1 MADVLEQFFGGGQ
14 AVAEPSNKPVN
25 NPGNMRPVGGSG
37 FQKYATPEEGIAA
50 ADKNLKI
57 YGEKHGINTLRGVIS
72 RWAPPSDNNDTET
85 YINTVA
91 KKVGIDPNQKID
103 LSDPVQRHVL
113 SGAMFTVEKGA
124 KNLFKTGQQTTQN
137 QTTPTSNDPLEAF
150 FSGKAPKA
158 TLMQESEAGGGR
170 GSYAGFNAEQK
181 AIAEGQSNREPRQ
194 SEGTAVGRAAG
205 RLLGQIQEGKRALGE
220 RMAGAADVLY
230 SPVPAIYGAGVQALA
245 RTANTPERAE
255 QIGQAAAA
263 SIDKPLGKAF
273 GITGKETYQQPLGGI
288 TEPVAKE
295 INRMFNVLGMT
306 PEQIS
311 EKTGIPAQDIRNM
324 VVIGSIALP
333 QALKEVAP
341 AVKQAG
347 QAVAK
352 PIREAAAEL
361 QVQRPGATP
370 AEAQAQFQAMQGKPG
385 SMGAAAASD
394 NPYLGKISGE
404 ERGGSELFPQ
414 VKLTKITKDVPV
426 PEQQLRSQL
435 FQEVLPG
442 VQPRPGVVTGND
454 NLLRNEHALAAM
466 AEPTA
471 LGIKM
476 KEQIAK
482 EQVGLSKFAEDR
494 VDATGASRS
503 LINDEQRGQR
513 INDVFHG
520 VDPED
525 VSGASINGYL
535 NQAKKEIYKSAL
547 EKQGNKQISTTHL
560 DSFVN
565 DPLEIST
572 FKAAGQGQL
581 LEGAKELIDMARTTG
596 FKMRDGTVLPPGSV
610 ASYDH
615 VRKIFNGPKIWNRDR
630 ASFIRDING
639 AIDQDIAAVADPALY
654 KLGDKIH
661 KLEKDLFKSK
671 GIDKIFGETDQ
682 NGVITSATALEKIP
696 QKLNNMPKDQWR
708 HVRDTLNELAQ
719 GRIRNAPEGMPPVP
733 KELQDSARAAVA
745 EIDGALAREVYK
757 AGASNV
763 GEWSSKKA
771 NNVMNSTI
779 GQKIVETFPPE
790 EVQKFHALNYV
801 GQFTPG
807 LKYEG
812 AALQQRRVG
821 LLEKGLPGIGA
832 TAGAAV
838 GGFLGES
845 NPMAIGGGA
854 FVGREIGA
862 KLQAGKAARAET
874 KAVKKMEKEQKKA
887 AELGKQTG
895 VNKIQ
900 DLGK

>member
-1 MADVLEQFFGGGQ
+1 MADVLEQFLGGGKTTTPATSSVITDQ
-14 AVAEPSNKPVN
+14 ILDNLKRVESGGDRFALNKESKAMGAYQFMPESVQTMHKQGIEF
-25 NPGNMRPVGGSG
+25 NPFNEKESR
-37 FQKYATPEEGIAA
+37 AA
-50 ADKNLKI
+50 AKSYL
-57 YGEKHGINTLRGVIS
+57 EKLVKEKGS
-72 RWAPPSDNNDTET
+72 
-85 YINTVA
+85 
-91 KKVGIDPNQKID
+91 
-103 LSDPVQRHVL
+103 
-113 SGAMFTVEKGA
+113 VEKALAAYGGFITKDPTA
-124 KNLFKTGQQTTQN
+124 YVNKVLQVPTAPTAPQTKAPQAD
-137 QTTPTSNDPLEAF
+137 QASDPLEAF

-158 TLMQESEAGGGR
+158 VAAAPNVPQPAQPSATSVEQPTEQPKESSVR
-170 GSYAGFNAEQK
+170 GVVNKFLGLIPSPSQ
-181 AIAEGQSNREPRQ
+181 
-194 SEGTAVGRAAG
+194 AVG
-205 RLLGQIQEGKRALGE
+205 QFQEAKRALGE
-220 RMAGAADVLY
+220 RVAGAADVLY

-273 GITGKETYQQPLGGI
+273 GITGKPTYQQPLGGI

-311 EKTGIPAQDIRNM
+311 EKTGIPAQDIKNM
-324 VVIGSIALP
+324 VVIGSVALP
-333 QALKEVAP
+333 QALKEVTP
-341 AVKQAG
+341 TVKQAG
-347 QAVAK
+347 QAVTK
-352 PIREAAAEL
+352 PIREAASEL

-394 NPYLGKISGE
+394 NPYFGKISGE
-404 ERGGSELFPQ
+404 ERGGSEIFPQ

-466 AEPTA
+466 AEPSA

-482 EQVGLSKFAEDR
+482 EQIGLSKFAEDR

-525 VSGASINGYL
+525 VSGASVNGYL

-547 EKQGNKQISTTHL
+547 EKQGNKQINTTNL

-565 DPLEIST
+565 DPIEIST

-615 VRKIFNGPKIWNRDR
+615 VRKIFNSPKIWNRDR

-708 HVRDTLNELAQ
+708 YVRDTLNELAQ

-779 GQKIVETFPPE
+779 GQKIVETFSPE

-821 LLEKGLPGIGA
+821 LIEKGLPGIGA

-845 NPMAIGGGA
+845 NPLAIGGGA

-874 KAVKKMEKEQKKA
+874 KAVNKMEKEQKKA

-895 VNKIQ
+895 KNKIQ
-900 DLGK
+900 DLSK